1 MNALSR
7 RLLSERTDNER
18 AILPDQNVFDLPEKV
33 LQFGTGVLLRALP
46 DYFID
51 KANRA
56 GVFNGRIVAVKSTD
70 AGDPSIFAEQD
81 NLYTLC
87 VRGVAHGREVTEN
100 TVCAAISRVLPAKTR
115 WNDVLACAANPDLAA
130 IVSNTTE
137 VGLRLVREDLR
148 KSPPDSFPGKLLA
161 FLFARFR
168 AFRGDPHKGLVIV
181 PTELLP
187 DNGVRLKEILLDL
200 ARHNGLE
207 PGFLQWFD
215 QHCRCCNSLV
225 DRIVP
230 GKPAP
235 EKTAGLWQELGYT
248 DQLLA
253 VAEPYCLWA
262 VEGDERVREA
272 LPFHR
277 ANPDAMVIAPDIR
290 KYIELKLRLLN
301 GTHTLS
307 CGLAF
312 LCGIFTVGEAMRDRD
327 MQAFIECLMLRE
339 IAPAIPHPLPE
350 DEAERFGMQVLD
362 RFRNPFTEHRWLGIT
377 LQYTSK
383 MRARC
388 VPVLL
393 EHYRKHAEAPEYM
406 ALGFA
411 AYLRFMK
418 SEKEENG
425 RFSGIFDGAE
435 YPIDD
440 DAAAALSRKWRAGH
454 PPDVVRSALSDTEI
468 WGTDLGKLPGF
479 AGQVS
484 LFLSEIMKHGAKTAL
499 QHCHK
504 TVQT

>member
-7 RLLSERTDNER
+7 RLLSERTDSGGV
-18 AILPDQNVFDLPEKV
+18 ILPDQNVFDLPEKV

-70 AGDPSIFAEQD
+70 AGDPSIFAGQD

-187 DNGVRLKEILLDL
+187 DNGARLKEILLDL

-207 PGFLQWFD
+207 AGFIHWFD
-215 QHCRCCNSLV
+215 RHCRCCNSLV

-230 GKPAP
+230 GKPSP
-235 EKTAGLWQELGYT
+235 EKTDGPWRELGYT

-272 LPFHR
+272 LSFHR
-277 ANPDAMVIAPDIR
+277 ANPDAMVIATDIR
-290 KYIELKLRLLN
+290 KYLELKLRLLN

-327 MQAFIECLMLRE
+327 MQAFIERLMLRE
-339 IAPAIPHPLPE
+339 IASAIPYPLPE
-350 DEAERFGMQVLD
+350 GEAERFGRQVLD
-362 RFRNPFTEHRWLGIT
+362 RLRNPFTEHRWLGIA

-393 EHYRKHAEAPEYM
+393 EHYRKYGKAPEYM

-425 RFSGIFDGAE
+425 RFYGIFDWAE
-435 YPIDD
+435 YRIDD
-440 DAAAALSRKWRAGH
+440 DAAPELSEKWRAAD
-454 PPDVVRSALSDTEI
+454 PVEVTRSALSDAEI

-479 AGQVS
+479 AERVG
-484 LFLSEIMKHGAKTAL
+484 LLLSQIMKNGARATL

-504 TVQT
+504 TVQK